1 MPGFSLAEGLK
12 LGSSITVGVEKFSS
26 CTRNLRSEGAM
37 LHEGEREER
46 WKEGGKEREGGR
58 EEREGG
64 REMGDGRGGQREG
77 GRVSDAVFA
86 LHSILPMSPS

>member
-58 EEREGG
+58 E
-64 REMGDGRGGQREG
+64 MGDGRGGQREG